1 MSKYGEVDFNN
12 ILVMVFP
19 GPILIVYMGTNN
31 MINNVYNF
39 KI

>member
-1 MSKYGEVDFNN
+1 MSMYGEVDFNN
-12 ILVMVFP
+12 ISVMVFL